1 VKKVESKRS
10 TLLANLGDFSRPL
23 RVRPV
28 RYMSR
33 EWWAIDAED
42 TWPGMV
48 MDLRR
53 LGFESVALED
63 EVLVREDSAMYEPQ
77 MEGPFAPTG
86 LKTFPVIHPT
96 ITVRKESYL
105 TDYAYLDRYSDYIP
119 EEDEDEEAVE
129 DMDVYEYGIEDE
141 EEDEDL
147 DINV

>member
-1 VKKVESKRS
+1 MKKVESKRS

-63 EVLVREDSAMYEPQ
+63 EVLVRENSSMYDPQ
-77 MEGPFAPTG
+77 MDSPIAPAD
-86 LKTFPVIHPT
+86 LKPFPVIHPT
-96 ITVRKESYL
+96 ITVHKEAYL
-105 TDYAYLDRYSDYIP
+105 TDYTSLDRYN
-119 EEDEDEEAVE
+119 EDEDEEVVE
-129 DMDVYEYGIEDE
+129 DIDAYEYGFEDE
-141 EEDEDL
+141 NEEEDL
-147 DINV
+147 DIHV